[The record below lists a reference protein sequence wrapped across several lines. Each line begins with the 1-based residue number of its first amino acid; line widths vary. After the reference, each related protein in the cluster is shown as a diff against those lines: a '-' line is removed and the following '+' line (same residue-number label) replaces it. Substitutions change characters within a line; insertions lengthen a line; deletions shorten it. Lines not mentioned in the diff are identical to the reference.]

1 MLLTKDLPQPPFLG
15 TQEKGRAGTRGADTY
30 PGIAGS
36 EPRGLHSSAGD
47 GASGHYLGQDGPIAA
62 FLIVIWVPVGRE
74 RKHEPQKFALT
85 RKPTPLR
92 SSASQQLDSPY
103 LVTARGR
110 ADLGSHTTIWELW
123 EQTG

>member
-1 MLLTKDLPQPPFLG
+1 MLLTKDLPQPPFL
-15 TQEKGRAGTRGADTY
+15 ERHRKGRAGTRGADTY

-74 RKHEPQKFALT
+74 RTRASEVCFDPKTHPTQVFCLT
-85 RKPTPLR
+85 AT
-92 SSASQQLDSPY
+92 
-103 LVTARGR
+103 
-110 ADLGSHTTIWELW
+110 
-123 EQTG
+123 